1 MHICGLEN
9 IVAGCKIVT
18 TADNSGVIEAIH
30 TYRTMVINFYDY
42 QLLLQY
48 YYGQRIRYNF

>member
-30 TYRTMVINFYDY
+30 IYRTIIINFYDY

-48 YYGQRIRYNF
+48 YHGRRDKT

>member
-30 TYRTMVINFYDY
+30 TYRTIVINFYDY

-48 YYGQRIRYNF
+48 YHGRRICNR

>member
-18 TADNSGVIEAIH
+18 TADNSGVIEAIYL
-30 TYRTMVINFYDY
+30 YRTSVNNVYDY
-42 QLLLQY
+42 QLLFQY
-48 YYGQRIRYNF
+48 NV

>member
-18 TADNSGVIEAIH
+18 TADNSGVIETIH
-30 TYRTMVINFYDY
+30 TYRTIVINFYDY

-48 YYGQRIRYNF
+48 YQNA

>member
-9 IVAGCKIVT
+9 IVAGCKTVT

-30 TYRTMVINFYDY
+30 TYRTIVIE
-42 QLLLQY
+42 LLSFL
-48 YYGQRIRYNF
+48 